1 MNVHLPVRY
10 MPGKTSENGMG
21 RFFSPTNLGRYRRL
35 AGDKIDAAERNRV
48 LKVLAEE
55 WGTFARECR
64 IPSGTNLRSCKE
76 GAVFKVKTKITRGA
90 NEILDHADHSQF
102 LNRHDLF

>member
-1 MNVHLPVRY
+1 MNIHSSVGY

-48 LKVLAEE
+48 LKVLDEE
-55 WGTFARECR
+55 WGAFTRECR
-64 IPSGTNLRSCKE
+64 MPIGTNLRSCKE
-76 GAVFKVKTKITRGA
+76 GVVFKVKTQNNSR
-90 NEILDHADHSQF
+90 NERNS
-102 LNRHDLF
+102 